1 MALKPY
7 YDEGGITIYCGDCRE
22 ILPLLEPVDLVLT
35 DPPYLFEPSGG
46 GIMGKTAKDGY
57 TRTNLKRLDDLAC
70 CDFDP
75 SWFLPLVGAAQL
87 IVFTNK
93 ALLPNYLQHAK
104 ESGRL
109 FDLHFLQKNN
119 PTPVKESAF
128 LPELEYIVL
137 SKVPRSY
144 FDNSQPFPF
153 YRKAHY
159 VQQLKGYQK
168 VHPAE
173 KPVDVLSQY
182 ISICCPYNGTI
193 LDPFMGSGTT
203 LRAAKDLG
211 RRAIGIEIS
220 REYCEIAVKRLAQEV
235 LAL

>member
-1 MALKPY
+1 MTPY
-7 YDEGGITIYCGDCRE
+7 YDDGNGIVIYHGDCRE
-22 ILPLLEPVDLVLT
+22 ILPYLPKVDLVLT

-46 GIMGKTAKDGY
+46 GIMGKSAKDGY
-57 TRTNLKRLDDLAC
+57 SRTNLKRLDDLNC

-75 SWFLPLVGAAQL
+75 SWFLPLIGSAQL

-93 ALLPNYLQHAK
+93 ALLPNYLSFAK
-104 ESGRL
+104 DGGRL

-137 SKVPRSY
+137 SKNPRSY
-144 FDNSQPFPF
+144 FDNSQPFEL

-159 VQQLKGYQK
+159 VQQLKGDQK
-168 VHPAE
+168 CHPAE
-173 KPVDVLSQY
+173 KPVDVLAQY
-182 ISICCPYNGTI
+182 ISVCCPNDGTV

-203 LRAAKDLG
+203 LRAGKDLG
-211 RRAIGIEIS
+211 RKCIGIEI
-220 REYCEIAVKRLAQEV
+220 EEKYCEIAAKRLAQEV
-235 LAL
+235 LSL